1 MNDMSDIPQDLL
13 TQSIAGRRLDNKCII
28 LTGAAGSIGSYITRQ
43 LLREGA
49 RVMLTGR
56 DQSKLDEFM
65 GDLVDEGF
73 EETFMVSAT
82 GDCADPEV
90 CRQIV
95 ARTLAAFGPIDVLVN
110 NAGAQVLSSR
120 FATSPLRRRSNARLT
135 QTRRCSIRQ

>member
-56 DQSKLDEFM
+56 DQGKLDDFM
-65 GDLVDEGF
+65 GDFCLLYTSDAADE
-73 EETFMVSAT
+73 
-82 GDCADPEV
+82 
-90 CRQIV
+90 
-95 ARTLAAFGPIDVLVN
+95 
-110 NAGAQVLSSR
+110 
-120 FATSPLRRRSNARLT
+120 
-135 QTRRCSIRQ
+135 